1 MEMSA
6 GCPFSHEHLSMALDI
21 QAVFFPHL
29 SGGRIEPQ
37 EN

>member
-1 MEMSA
+1 
-6 GCPFSHEHLSMALDI
+6 MALDI

-37 EN
+37 ENWVNYFRWHLV